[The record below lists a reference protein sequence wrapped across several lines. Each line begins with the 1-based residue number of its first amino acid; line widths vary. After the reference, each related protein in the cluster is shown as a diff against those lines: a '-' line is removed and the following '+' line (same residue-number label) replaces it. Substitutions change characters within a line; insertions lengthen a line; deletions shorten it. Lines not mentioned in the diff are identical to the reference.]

1 LDGFKFELQG
11 DLQCGG
17 FGNSRERSRK
27 LFGWGHVKGKFGG
40 KLPRK
45 NIWCQINSR
54 ARNQSNNHSKYSN
67 LNAYDVF

>member
-1 LDGFKFELQG
+1 MVLNLNFKEICNVEGLVIQ
-11 DLQCGG
+11 
-17 FGNSRERSRK
+17 RK
-27 LFGWGHVKGKFGG
+27 LFGWGHVKGKFDG